1 MTKFD
6 PWQEARDKLV
16 RRYEDGDTTIA
27 PYLVERIREWKQKRL
42 LDAAHTFVMAADGDE

>member
-6 PWQEARDKLV
+6 AWQEARDKLV

-27 PYLVERIREWKQKRL
+27 PYLVEQIKEWKQKRL
-42 LDAAHTFVMAADGDE
+42 LDAAHTFVMADGNE